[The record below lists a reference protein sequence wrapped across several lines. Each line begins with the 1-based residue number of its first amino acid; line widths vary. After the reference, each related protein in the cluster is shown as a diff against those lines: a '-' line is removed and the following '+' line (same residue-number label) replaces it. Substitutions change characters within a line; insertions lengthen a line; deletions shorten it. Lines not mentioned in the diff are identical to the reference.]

1 MISPA
6 WKPRKPFFFFF
17 FVFLFFF
24 FFIKKKKKE
33 KKKKKKKAWFSSSP
47 DNLTRSGWYG
57 FCKLIHCN
65 NYWSSLLLHNL
76 MSKENIDELF

>member
-1 MISPA
+1 MRFNDQ
-6 WKPRKPFFFFF
+6 PRLKAEETFFFFPF
-17 FVFLFFF
+17 YKH
-24 FFIKKKKKE
+24 IKKWG
-33 KKKKKKKAWFSSSP
+33 KKKKKARFSNSP

-57 FCKLIHCN
+57 FCKLIRCN